1 MIECLRQHPVQTEA
15 LFSVAF
21 SDFGALPEEEMA
33 TVRAAAKFSLMQ
45 TLEKKNLRTLMRDL
59 QESTKCTPLT
69 PLLAVSHATHTVR
82 TVSHSEL
89 EALQTRYASFLSA
102 SADRTTMDR
111 VGFRRAFAQFYI
123 PWADDTQLLDDLF
136 NVRTHA
142 PCRASY

>member
-1 MIECLRQHPVQTEA
+1 MIECLRQNPVQTEA

-21 SDFGALPEEEMA
+21 SDFGTLPEEEMA

-59 QESTKCTPLT
+59 QESTKCTPLAT
-69 PLLAVSHATHTVR
+69 YATHTVR

-123 PWADDTQLLDDLF
+123 PWAEDTQLLDDLF
-136 NVRTHA
+136 NVRTHT
-142 PCRASY
+142 PRRTL